1 MRIRLAPQEAP
12 AVSADN
18 TVAFSAWRGS
28 RNVVG
33 TGAVVVYE
41 NVDVNVGGA
50 YDAATGIFTCPVNG
64 YYMFHVYAM
73 TESGVRASTSNC
85 ILPFIPTT
93 SS

>member
-1 MRIRLAPQEAP
+1 M
-12 AVSADN
+12 
-18 TVAFSAWRGS
+18 
-28 RNVVG
+28 VG

-50 YDAATGIFTCPVNG
+50 YDAAAGIFTCPVNG

-73 TESGVRASTSNC
+73 TESGVRASICNC
-85 ILPFIPTT
+85 LLPFISTT